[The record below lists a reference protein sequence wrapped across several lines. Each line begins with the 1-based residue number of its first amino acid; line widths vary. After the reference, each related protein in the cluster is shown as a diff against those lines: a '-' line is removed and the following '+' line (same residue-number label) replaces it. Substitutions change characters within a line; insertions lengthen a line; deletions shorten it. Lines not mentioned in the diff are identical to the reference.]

1 MIRVVADANVLVSA
15 AISRD
20 PDSPPAVILDAV
32 LDGRVELVT
41 SPALLA
47 EIGAV
52 LARPRMRRYLSLDEA
67 DRFVGDLASLT
78 ALHADAPLPHPAVCR
93 DPADDYLVSLAV
105 ASGVEAIVSGDLD
118 LLSLEQTEPVVVT
131 PRALLERMA
140 AER

>member
-15 AISRD
+15 VITRD
-20 PDSPPAVILDAV
+20 PNSPPAVILDAV

-41 SPALLA
+41 SPQLLA

-67 DRFVGDLASLT
+67 ERFVGDLASLT

-93 DPADDYLVSLAV
+93 DTADDYLLALAV
-105 ASGVEAIVSGDLD
+105 ASDVEVIVSGDLD
-118 LLSLEQTEPVVVT
+118 LLSLEQIDPAVVT

>member
-1 MIRVVADANVLVSA
+1 
-15 AISRD
+15 
-20 PDSPPAVILDAV
+20 VILDAV

-41 SPALLA
+41 SPQLLA

-67 DRFVGDLASLT
+67 ERFVGDLASLT

-93 DPADDYLVSLAV
+93 DTADDYLLALAV
-105 ASGVEAIVSGDLD
+105 ASDVEVIVSGDLD
-118 LLSLEQTEPVVVT
+118 LLSLEQIDPAVVT

>member
-1 MIRVVADANVLVSA
+1 VIRVVADANVLVSA
-15 AISRD
+15 ALARD
-20 PDSPPAVILDAV
+20 ADSPPAVILDAV
-32 LDGRVELVT
+32 LDGRIELVT
-41 SPALLA
+41 SPQLLV

-52 LARPRMRRYLSLDEA
+52 LARPRMRRYLSLEEA
-67 DRFVGDLASLT
+67 ERFVGDLASLT

-93 DPADDYLVSLAV
+93 DPADDYLLALAA

-118 LLSLEQTEPVVVT
+118 LLSLEQTDPVVVT

>member
-15 AISRD
+15 AIARD
-20 PDSPPAVILDAV
+20 AESPPAVILDAV

-41 SPALLA
+41 SPHLLA

-67 DRFVGDLASLT
+67 ERFVGDLASLT

-93 DPADDYLVSLAV
+93 DTPDDYLLALAV
-105 ASGVEAIVSGDLD
+105 ASDVEVIVSGDLD
-118 LLSLEQTEPVVVT
+118 LLSLEQIDPAVVT
-131 PRALLERMA
+131 PRALLERIA

>member
-15 AISRD
+15 VITRD
-20 PDSPPAVILDAV
+20 PNSPPAVILDAV

-41 SPALLA
+41 SPQLLA

-67 DRFVGDLASLT
+67 ERFVGDLASLT

-93 DPADDYLVSLAV
+93 DTADDYLLALAV
-105 ASGVEAIVSGDLD
+105 VSDVEVIVSGDLD
-118 LLSLEQTEPVVVT
+118 LLSLEQIDPAVVT
-131 PRALLERMA
+131 PRALLERIA

>member
-15 AISRD
+15 AIARD
-20 PDSPPAVILDAV
+20 AESPPAVILDAV

-41 SPALLA
+41 SPQLLA

-67 DRFVGDLASLT
+67 ERFVGDLASLT

-93 DPADDYLVSLAV
+93 DTADDYLLALAV
-105 ASGVEAIVSGDLD
+105 VSDVEVIVSGDLD
-118 LLSLEQTEPVVVT
+118 LLSLEQIDPAVVT
-131 PRALLERMA
+131 PRALLERIA